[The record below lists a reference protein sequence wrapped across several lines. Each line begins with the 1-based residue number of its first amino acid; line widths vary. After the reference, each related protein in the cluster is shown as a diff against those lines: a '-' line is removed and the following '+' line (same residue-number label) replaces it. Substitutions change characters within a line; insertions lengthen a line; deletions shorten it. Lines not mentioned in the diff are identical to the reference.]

1 MVIEITGLVVEAS
14 LFLLAINLIWGL
26 KMSLQ
31 KRLLVLSAFGCRL
44 VYHSLPGKLPIN

>member
-1 MVIEITGLVVEAS
+1 MAIEIIGLVLEAG

-44 VYHSLPGKLPIN
+44 VYLLQPLFNPPT